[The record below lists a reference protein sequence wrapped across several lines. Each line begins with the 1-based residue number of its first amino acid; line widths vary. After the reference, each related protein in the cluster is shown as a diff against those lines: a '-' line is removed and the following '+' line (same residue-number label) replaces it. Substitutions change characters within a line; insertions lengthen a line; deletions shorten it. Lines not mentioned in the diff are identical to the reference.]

1 MQNAA
6 RLDMVCTGI
15 YIMIPIIIYIIHNV
29 YILSTYRP
37 PYPHRGFSLQE
48 FHTSYVFSA
57 INNKRVNN
65 KNNSNGLYY
74 LYVLESTKLIMKTS
88 LTTS

>member
-6 RLDMVCTGI
+6 RLDMYWYI
-15 YIMIPIIIYIIHNV
+15 YIMIPIIIYIIHDV

-65 KNNSNGLYY
+65 KIIPMDCIICMS
-74 LYVLESTKLIMKTS
+74 
-88 LTTS
+88 

>member
-1 MQNAA
+1 M
-6 RLDMVCTGI
+6 
-15 YIMIPIIIYIIHNV
+15 

-57 INNKRVNN
+57 INNKRGNN
-65 KNNSNGLYY
+65 KMIHNAIVFVCPRVN
-74 LYVLESTKLIMKTS
+74 
-88 LTTS
+88 